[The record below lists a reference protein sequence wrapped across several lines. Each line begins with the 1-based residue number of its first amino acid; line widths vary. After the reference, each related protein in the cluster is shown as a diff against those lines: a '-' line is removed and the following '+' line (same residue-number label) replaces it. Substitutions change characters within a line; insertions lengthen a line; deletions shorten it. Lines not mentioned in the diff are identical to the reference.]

1 VNLHPQ
7 KQLSE
12 ADINKGLKMVIG
24 DGLAAEAM
32 TTLTGGA
39 FLVAMALLMGA
50 SNFQIGL
57 LAALSTFTNL
67 FQLLSIWLVQRFNN
81 RRAIVVV
88 CSFLARSPL
97 IVIGIIPSI
106 NSSASLEC
114 VTNEKEIRVLFN
126 AV

>member
-1 VNLHPQ
+1 
-7 KQLSE
+7 
-12 ADINKGLKMVIG
+12 MVIG

-32 TTLTGGA
+32 TTLTGGT

-67 FQLLSIWLVQRFNN
+67 FQLISIWLVQRFNN